1 MSDKKNIIIGG
12 SAGSFQTV
20 VAILEKIK
28 KDFPFSIFLILHRL
42 KNVKSGF
49 IEALSVKSKLKLKEP
64 VDKEKI
70 MPGTIYLAPSNYHM
84 YIEYDNTIS
93 LSTEET
99 INHSRPSIDATF
111 VSAALSLQNNAIGV
125 LLSGANSDGAQG
137 IYAMH
142 KEGAYTI
149 VQDPKD
155 SQIQTMTQAALNLFQ
170 PDKIM
175 TSEQIIHYISKYINY
190 GY

>member
-1 MSDKKNIIIGG
+1 MNSKKHIVIGG

-20 VAILEKIK
+20 IAILEKIK
-28 KDFPFSIFLILHRL
+28 KEFPFSIFLVLHRL

-49 IEALSVKSKLKLKEP
+49 VEALTIKNRIKLVEP
-64 VDKEKI
+64 YDKERI

-99 INHSRPSIDATF
+99 IHHSRPSIDATF
-111 VSAALSLQNNAIGV
+111 LSAAISFQNKAMGI
-125 LLSGANSDGAQG
+125 LLSGANSDGADG
-137 IYAMH
+137 IYRMH

-149 VQDPKD
+149 VQDPAD
-155 SQIQTMTQAALNLFQ
+155 SQIQTMPQAALNLFE
-170 PDKIM
+170 PDRIM
-175 TSEQIIHYISKYINY
+175 TSEQIINYVSNYINY
-190 GY
+190 D